1 MPLIKELPYSERPR
15 ERMLDL
21 GAGKLSN
28 TELLAILIGTGTR
41 RESAMRL
48 AERIIAKEEEGLHF
62 LGSAIPQELSDIPG
76 MGEAKS
82 CQIVAA
88 IELGKRMAS
97 RPKNNRI
104 HVESPE
110 DIASVFMEEMRYLKK
125 ESFKVLLLN
134 TKNEILSVEDI
145 STGNIN
151 SSIVD
156 PREVFNPA
164 VRKSAACVVLIH
176 NHPSGN
182 PDPSDADVKVTE
194 RLKKAGELLD
204 IKVIDHIVIGDGKF
218 ESLKRRRLI

>member
-1 MPLIKELPYSERPR
+1 MPLIKELPYDERPR

-28 TELLAILIGTGTR
+28 TELLAILLGTGTR
-41 RESAMRL
+41 SESAMRL
-48 AERIIAKEEEGLHF
+48 AEKIISKEEEGLHF
-62 LGSAIPQELSDIPG
+62 LGSTIPQELSVIPG
-76 MGEAKS
+76 IGVAKS

-88 IELGKRMAS
+88 IELGKRMAAK
-97 RPKNNRI
+97 PKNKRG
-104 HVESPE
+104 HVETPE
-110 DIASVFMEEMRYLKK
+110 DIASVFMEDMRYLKK
-125 ESFKVLLLN
+125 ESFKILILN
-134 TKNEILSVEDI
+134 TKNEIVSIESI

-164 VRKSAACVVLIH
+164 IRRSAACIALIH

-182 PDPSDADVKVTE
+182 PEPSDADVKVTE

-204 IKVIDHIVIGDGKF
+204 IKVIDHIVIGDGTF
-218 ESLKRRRLI
+218 VSLKRKKLF